1 LVYFTR
7 DCDENRR
14 TDSFSVTRL
23 ERLSE
28 EEQIALTAVAEAS
41 VSSASDRRNK
51 ALYLAELLEADPEC
65 MKPED
70 LVAALRSL
78 A

>member
-1 LVYFTR
+1 M
-7 DCDENRR
+7 
-14 TDSFSVTRL
+14 
-23 ERLSE
+23 
-28 EEQIALTAVAEAS
+28 TAVAEAS